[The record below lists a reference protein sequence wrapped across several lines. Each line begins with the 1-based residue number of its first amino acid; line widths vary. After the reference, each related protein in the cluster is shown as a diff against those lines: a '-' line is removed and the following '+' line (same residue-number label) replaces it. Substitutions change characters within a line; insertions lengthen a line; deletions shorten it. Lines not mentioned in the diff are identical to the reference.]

1 MSVRPYI
8 RHINGNGNLFSCV
21 VCFLSL
27 HSDQKIMNEL
37 LIHEGRLASGAG
49 PSSASAA
56 AAEAQCRKYSS
67 SSEEEGEG
75 RRGWGDVQAN
85 PEHSEESSDEEF
97 TMKVC
102 EPDSV
107 LLCG

>member
-1 MSVRPYI
+1 
-8 RHINGNGNLFSCV
+8 
-21 VCFLSL
+21 
-27 HSDQKIMNEL
+27 MNEL

-56 AAEAQCRKYSS
+56 AAEAQRSKYSS

-75 RRGWGDVQAN
+75 GRGWGDVQAN
-85 PEHSEESSDEEF
+85 PENSEESSDEEF
-97 TMKVC
+97 VMKVC
-102 EPDSV
+102 GPDSV